1 MERWVIVGAGS
12 AGCVLANRLSA
23 DPDRHVTLLDDGPGL
38 APGSVPAAIDGADFL
53 DALAVPGR
61 THGDLFA
68 TRSSGALPAAYLRG
82 RGVGGSS
89 AVNAMIALRGS
100 DEQYRA
106 WGWDDTDVA
115 WQQVQ
120 IPAEH
125 ATESELGSID
135 RALLAASPA
144 AERVDLTRRAGR
156 RITAAEAYL
165 WPMLDRP
172 NLVIS
177 DSTAVDRVSRTGTQI
192 IGVHLDDGTHLDA
205 DHVVLAAGAIHTPA
219 LLLRSGI
226 TGQGVGVD
234 VGQHL
239 QDHPAAAFTLQL
251 HDAARSESG
260 TLIVGTIL
268 HERIGD
274 DLVQFMPMNHL
285 GRQAGNE
292 RLGQLMV
299 ALMTPSGAD
308 GSVTIDGDGRPVVD
322 FALLHDDHDLTA
334 LAAGARRARELL
346 SQPGFADI
354 VEAVY
359 IDDVGTTAD
368 ALDDD
373 DALHAWLRSRGGGYV
388 HASSSCAMGRV
399 VDEHYAVIGV
409 EGLSICDAS
418 IFPSIPHTNTH
429 LPTTMAAERF
439 CLRETMRA

>member
-23 DPDRHVTLLDDGPGL
+23 DPGRHVTLLDDGPGL
-38 APGSVPAAIDGADFL
+38 DVGAVPPAVDGPDFL
-53 DALAVPGR
+53 DALEAPGR
-61 THGDLFA
+61 THVDLFA
-68 TRSSGALPAAYLRG
+68 TRSDGAVPAAYLRG

-100 DEQYRA
+100 EEQYRS
-106 WGWDDTDVA
+106 WGWDDAEAA

-120 IPAEH
+120 IPFEPAPEM
-125 ATESELGSID
+125 ELGPID

-144 AERVDLTRRAGR
+144 ADRVDLTRRAGR
-156 RITAAEAYL
+156 RVTAAEAYL
-165 WPMLDRP
+165 WPVLERP
-172 NLVIS
+172 NLDIRDTS
-177 DSTAVDRVSRTGTQI
+177 AVDRVSCVGTQVT
-192 IGVHLDDGTHLDA
+192 GVHLDDGTHLDA

-226 TGQGVGVD
+226 AGAD

-251 HDAARSESG
+251 RDGVRSESG
-260 TLIVGTIL
+260 TLVAGTML
-268 HERIGD
+268 HEQIGG
-274 DLVQFMPMNHL
+274 DLVQFMPLNHL
-285 GRQAGNE
+285 GRRVGNE
-292 RLGQLMV
+292 RLGQLIV

-308 GSVTIDGDGRPVVD
+308 GSVTIDGDGRPVAD
-322 FALLHDDHDLTA
+322 FALLSNGDDLAA
-334 LAAGARRARELL
+334 LAAGARRALELL
-346 SQPGFADI
+346 AQPSFADI

-368 ALDDD
+368 ALDSV
-373 DALHAWLRSRGGGYV
+373 DALHTWLRTRGGGYV

-399 VDEHYAVIGV
+399 VDEHYAVIGF
-409 EGLSICDAS
+409 EGLSVCDAS

-429 LPTTMAAERF
+429 LPVTMAAERF

>member
-1 MERWVIVGAGS
+1 MIVGAGS

-23 DPDRHVTLLDDGPGL
+23 DADRHVTLLDDGPGL
-38 APGSVPAAIDGADFL
+38 APGAVPPAVDGPDFL

-61 THGDLFA
+61 THADLFT
-68 TRSSGALPAAYLRG
+68 TRSAGALPAAYLRG

-100 DEQYRA
+100 QEQYRS
-106 WGWDDTDVA
+106 WGWNDTEAA
-115 WQQVQ
+115 WQQMQ
-120 IPAEH
+120 IPAEL
-125 ATESELGSID
+125 AADTELGPVD
-135 RALLAASPA
+135 RALLAASPTA
-144 AERVDLTRRAGR
+144 ARVDLTRRAGR

-165 WPMLDRP
+165 WPVLDRP

-177 DSTAVDRVSRTGTQI
+177 DSSAVDRVSRIGTQVT
-192 IGVHLDDGTHLDA
+192 GVHLDDGTHLDA

-226 TGQGVGVD
+226 TGSGA
-234 VGQHL
+234 GQHL

-251 HDAARSESG
+251 HDGVRSESG
-260 TLIVGTIL
+260 TLVAGTML
-268 HERIGD
+268 HEHIGG
-274 DLVQFMPMNHL
+274 DLLQFMPMNHL

-308 GSVTIDGDGRPVVD
+308 GSVTIDADGQPVAD
-322 FALLHDDHDLTA
+322 FALLANHNDLAA
-334 LAAGARRARELL
+334 LAAGARRALELL
-346 SQPGFADI
+346 AQPCFTDI

-368 ALDDD
+368 SLDSD
-373 DALHAWLRSRGGGYV
+373 DALHTWLRSRGGGYV
-388 HASSSCAMGRV
+388 HASSSCGMGRV

-409 EGLSICDAS
+409 AGLSVCDAS
-418 IFPSIPHTNTH
+418 IFPTIPHTNTH

-439 CLRETMRA
+439 CLRETMRP